1 MTRILRSLLVV
12 VTTAMAVVFGLS
24 PAQAADGDAAITHVS
39 STDQGLQILVSVPEG
54 AQVDLGDVAVTI
66 AGKDAEATAQLAS
79 DDTKIKRTTVLAIDT
94 SNSMK
99 GDRFD
104 AAVAAANIFL
114 DTAPADVYVGITTF
128 AGDVQQVLPPTLDR
142 DAARNVIAGLTL
154 SKQTHLYDG
163 VIAAA
168 QMAGRDGQRAI
179 LVLSDGADTTKTP
192 LETVTKAVTDG
203 ELLVDVVALDQ
214 NGKALRSLETLA
226 DSGNGKVI
234 QSDPAALSEAFSS
247 EADAL
252 SRQVLV
258 TATMPS
264 GIKDT
269 EGNVEVT
276 LATSSG
282 DLTATAFAPLAAK
295 AEAPA
300 DPTAALKS
308 GASFLTLGNWAMWA
322 GLAAITVGLV
332 FMFVNLVPAKQKV
345 DLAPEERVTKYTQA
359 VSAGMHSGSVVEA
372 QEREAALESA
382 KNAAALMLRRNKSLE
397 ARIAGRLEAAGS
409 DLKSAEWLLLHASIA
424 VTAGLVGVLLTKSF
438 LVSAVFALFGVVVP
452 WFYLGF
458 KRGRRLK
465 AFNQSLPDT
474 LQLMAGSLQ
483 AGLSLAQS
491 VDTIVREGREPI
503 AGEFKRVLVEAR
515 LGVSLEDALEG
526 ITERFESKDF
536 AWVVM
541 AIKIQRQV
549 GGNLAELLNTVA
561 GTIRE
566 REYMRRQVNALA
578 AEGKLSAYVIGG
590 LPPGFL
596 IYLLIINRPYVMPMF
611 TEPMGWVLLTG
622 AGILLSVGLFW
633 MSRVIKVE
641 V

>member
-1 MTRILRSLLVV
+1 MKRNLRSVAVALVAALAVLLGV
-12 VTTAMAVVFGLS
+12 G
-24 PAQAADGDAAITHVS
+24 PAQAADGGASITHVKP
-39 STDQGLQILVSVPEG
+39 TDKGVQVLVSVPEG
-54 AQVDLGDVAVTI
+54 AEVDLSGVTVKI
-66 AGKDAEATAQLAS
+66 EGKSATATADQAS
-79 DDTKIKRTTVLAIDT
+79 DDAKIKRTTVLAIDT

-99 GDRFD
+99 GARFD
-104 AAVAAANIFL
+104 AAVAAATTYL
-114 DTAPADVYVGITTF
+114 DTVPDDVYVGITTF
-128 AGDVQQVLPPTLDR
+128 DSEVTPTLPPTLDR
-142 DAARNVIAGLTL
+142 DAARNVLGGLTL
-154 SKQTHLYDG
+154 HKDTRLYDG

-168 QMAGRDGQRAI
+168 KMAGSDGQRSL
-179 LVLSDGADTTKTP
+179 LVLSDGADTSDTNIAA
-192 LETVTKAVTDG
+192 VAKAIKDN
-203 ELLVDVVALDQ
+203 ELLVDVVALEQDDS
-214 NGKALRSLETLA
+214 KAL
-226 DSGNGKVI
+226 
-234 QSDPAALSEAFSS
+234 AALQTMVDAGDGRVIESDSAALQQAFSD
-247 EADAL
+247 EADVL
-252 SRQVLV
+252 SRQILV
-258 TATMPS
+258 TAEMPP
-264 GIKDT
+264 GVT
-269 EGNVEVT
+269 AAEGNIEIT
-276 LATSSG
+276 LPTSAGTLTTSAFGPLGKSDGSG
-282 DLTATAFAPLAAK
+282 DEASSPLK
-295 AEAPA
+295 AGGRS
-300 DPTAALKS
+300 L
-308 GASFLTLGNWAMWA
+308 LTLGSPFMWA
-322 GLAAITVGLV
+322 GLGLITVGLV
-332 FMFVNLVPAKQKV
+332 IMFTMLVPGRPKA
-345 DLAPEERVTKYTQA
+345 DLAPAELVTQYTA
-359 VSAGMHSGSVVEA
+359 SVSSGMHPAEVH
-372 QEREAALESA
+372 EREAALESA
-382 KNAAALMLRRNKSLE
+382 RQAAALMLRRNKSLE

-409 DLKSAEWLLLHASIA
+409 DLKAAEWLLVHAGIM
-424 VTAGLVGVLLTKSF
+424 VLAGVVGILLTKSF
-438 LVSAVFALFGVVVP
+438 IVSFVFALLGFVVP
-452 WFYLGF
+452 WVYLGMR
-458 KRGRRLK
+458 RGRRLK
-465 AFNQSLPDT
+465 AFNRSLPDT

-491 VDTIVREGREPI
+491 VDTIVREGTEPI
-503 AGEFKRVLVEAR
+503 ASEFKRVIIEAR

>member
-1 MTRILRSLLVV
+1 MTRILRPLLVV
-12 VTTAMAVVFGLS
+12 LTTTLAVLLGLS

-39 STDQGLQILVSVPEG
+39 ATDKGLQILVSVPEG
-54 AQVDLGDVAVTI
+54 SEVDLGSVAVSI

-104 AAVAAANIFL
+104 AAVGAANTFL
-114 DTAPADVYVGITTF
+114 DTVPADVYVGITTF

-168 QMAGRDGQRAI
+168 QMAGKDGQRSI
-179 LVLSDGADTTKTP
+179 LVLSDGADTTDTA
-192 LETVTKAVTDG
+192 LESVTKAVTDG

-214 NGKALRSLETLA
+214 KGKALASLQTLA
-226 DSGNGKVI
+226 DSGNGTVI
-234 QSDPAALSEAFSS
+234 QSDPAALAEAFTS

-276 LATSSG
+276 LSTATGS
-282 DLTATAFAPLAAK
+282 LTASAFAPLALENAQG
-295 AEAPA
+295 PA
-300 DPTAALKS
+300 DPTSTLES
-308 GASFLTLGNWAMWA
+308 GTSFLTLGNWAMWA

-359 VSAGMHSGSVVEA
+359 VSAGMHSGAVVVE
-372 QEREAALESA
+372 EREAALESA

-409 DLKSAEWLLLHASIA
+409 DLKSAEWLLLHAAIV

-438 LVSAVFALFGVVVP
+438 ILSAIFAAFGIVLP

-503 AGEFKRVLVEAR
+503 ASEFKRVLVEAR

-566 REYMRRQVNALA
+566 REYMRRQVSALA

-596 IYLLIINRPYVMPMF
+596 IYLLMINRPYVMPMF
-611 TEPMGWVLLTG
+611 NEPMGWVMLTG